1 MIISNNYSD
10 TQIIQYSHHTT
21 AERIPVYDPTSTLK
35 RQWDV
40 KHAEEM
46 KHITVL
52 LQTKV
57 VLP

>member
-1 MIISNNYSD
+1 M
-10 TQIIQYSHHTT
+10 T
-21 AERIPVYDPTSTLK
+21 AEPIPVYDSTSTLE

-46 KHITVL
+46 KHIPVL

-57 VLP
+57 VLPLSFAYACYL